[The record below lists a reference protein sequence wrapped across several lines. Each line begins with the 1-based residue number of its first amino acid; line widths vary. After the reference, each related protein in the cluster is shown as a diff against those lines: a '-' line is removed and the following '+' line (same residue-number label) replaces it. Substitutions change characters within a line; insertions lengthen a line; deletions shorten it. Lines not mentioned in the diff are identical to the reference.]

1 MGGVMPEQRAQKL
14 RRVGFMLDL
23 DSEMFAVGISELRK
37 YVARTRNRVVPS
49 SFKTKDG
56 FALGAWV
63 VKQRTLQRRGRLSL
77 QRQALLK
84 DAFFLWQPSQ
94 PSALADHPEDPN
106 AAELTQSIEEELRQM
121 RWRPVAERRRHFRSL
136 VLRHHPDVSQ
146 EKHADSAIQFLAD
159 VKEWF
164 LGGQ

>member
-63 VKQRTLQRRGRLSL
+63 VKQRTLQRHG
-77 QRQALLK
+77 LLK

-121 RWRPVAERRRHFRSL
+121 RWRPVAERRRHFRPL
-136 VLRHHPDVSQ
+136 VLRHHQDVSQ